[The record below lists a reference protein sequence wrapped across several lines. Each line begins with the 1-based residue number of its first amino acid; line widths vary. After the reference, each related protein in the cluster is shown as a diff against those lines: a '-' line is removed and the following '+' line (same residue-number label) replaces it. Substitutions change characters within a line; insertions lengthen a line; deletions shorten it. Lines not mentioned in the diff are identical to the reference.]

1 VLELANSNE
10 LQSLGFMCCSHDEA
24 CYLSSRRGLF
34 FAPLVSQFKIHVFLK
49 VATYMF
55 VSMAFLSS

>member
-10 LQSLGFMCCSHDEA
+10 LQSLGFMCYSHDEA

-34 FAPLVSQFKIHVFLK
+34 FAPLVSQFKIHAFLK
-49 VATYMF
+49 FATYKF
-55 VSMAFLSS
+55 VLMPFLSA